1 MNGTATWHGMAWPQ
15 AKVKYIFT
23 TKVTKFSENQLSDL
37 RALRVLRVLRD
48 VREKSSQNDNSQ
60 VIPKP
65 SQRNRFN
72 ALNFIG

>member
-37 RALRVLRVLRD
+37 RALRVLRGVS
-48 VREKSSQNDNSQ
+48 EKSSQNDNS
-60 VIPKP
+60 
-65 SQRNRFN
+65 
-72 ALNFIG
+72 